1 MWPAQGK
8 TGLRAPR
15 HGRRAGG
22 DKLAVALSGP
32 ERLAGFGLAVEQKPL
47 LGCKFV
53 PFHTVS
59 LEGFSC
65 FQMK

>member
-1 MWPAQGK
+1 M
-8 TGLRAPR
+8 
-15 HGRRAGG
+15 

-47 LGCKFV
+47 LGCKFM

-65 FQMK
+65 LQMK